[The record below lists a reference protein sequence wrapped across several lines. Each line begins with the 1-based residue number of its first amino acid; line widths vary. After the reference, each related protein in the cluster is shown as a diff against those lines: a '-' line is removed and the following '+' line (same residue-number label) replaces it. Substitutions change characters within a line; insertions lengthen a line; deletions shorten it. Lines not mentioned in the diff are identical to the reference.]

1 MEKIFSLTKEQK
13 QAIIDEA
20 YRVVDVY
27 SIDKFY
33 NNVVRVY
40 KRAIRKYW

>member
-1 MEKIFSLTKEQK
+1 MWGGLQNKEQK

-20 YRVVDVY
+20 YRTVDIY

-40 KRAIRKYW
+40 KRAIRKHW